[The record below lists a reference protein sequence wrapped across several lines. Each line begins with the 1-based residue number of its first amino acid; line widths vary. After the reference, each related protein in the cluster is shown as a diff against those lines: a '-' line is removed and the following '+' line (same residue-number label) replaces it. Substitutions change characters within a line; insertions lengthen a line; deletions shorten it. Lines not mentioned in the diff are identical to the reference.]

1 MKKWSTSLIVSVVL
15 LTGTTSASATCW
27 MPAPASKEETV
38 QAPVKASV
46 PAPIEKKQEA
56 TPVKAPVKAP
66 VVNKEKAAPVQAP
79 VTSDASVS
87 VEVQQ
92 VLKETNAYRAENGLA
107 PLSLHTSLSQSA
119 QQKATDMAKNRYF
132 SHTSPTL
139 GSPFDQMKANGI
151 SYRRAAE
158 NIAMGQRSA
167 TEVVDAWMKSPGHRA
182 NILDRNLTHIGI
194 GYDSNGRYWVQQF
207 IQQ

>member
-1 MKKWSTSLIVSVVL
+1 MKKWSSSLLISVIL
-15 LTGTTSASATCW
+15 LTGTTSASACW
-27 MPAPASKEETV
+27 TPSPAPASKEVTA
-38 QAPVKASV
+38 QAPA
-46 PAPIEKKQEA
+46 KK
-56 TPVKAPVKAP
+56 PVSAQVVTKEEEAPVKAP
-66 VVNKEKAAPVQAP
+66 VVSKEEAAPVT
-79 VTSDASVS
+79 VVDSGTTVS

-107 PLSLHTSLSQSA
+107 PLSLHLKLSQVA

-167 TEVVDAWMKSPGHRA
+167 SEVVDAWMKSPGHRA

-194 GYDSNGRYWVQQF
+194 GYDANGRYWVQQF